1 MKRSYLI
8 VTIILAIV
16 ALTSCSPAKNE
27 LVPGRY
33 AGFKLSDHMDLTTKT
48 EIGGS
53 IMELALESD
62 SLLLEKR
69 FARGTEELSM
79 YIVKFER
86 ASQTTGFWYRLI
98 RDVSN
103 SFRATISA
111 LPLLYGEF
119 SGETRDGFMR
129 AWFSGRWLYVFFGD
143 SRDAINNA
151 VNAFKDFEKSLVKSI
166 ES

>member
-1 MKRSYLI
+1 
-8 VTIILAIV
+8 
-16 ALTSCSPAKNE
+16 
-27 LVPGRY
+27 
-33 AGFKLSDHMDLTTKT
+33 
-48 EIGGS
+48 
-53 IMELALESD
+53 MELALESD